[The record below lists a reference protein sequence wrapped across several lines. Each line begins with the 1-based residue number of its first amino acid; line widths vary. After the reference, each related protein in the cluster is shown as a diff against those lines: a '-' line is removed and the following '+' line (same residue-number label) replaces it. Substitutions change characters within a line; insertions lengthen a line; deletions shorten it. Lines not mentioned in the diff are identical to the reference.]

1 MYYRDSVP
9 KLATSVKP
17 MLDECALSVTALA
30 NDVVPEYEYWRW
42 NGMWTFSLR
51 AAVFGVVFVHYL
63 DTELLLSAEGVS
75 EALGSRYV
83 MLWNSI

>member
-30 NDVVPEYEYWRW
+30 NVVPEYEYWRW